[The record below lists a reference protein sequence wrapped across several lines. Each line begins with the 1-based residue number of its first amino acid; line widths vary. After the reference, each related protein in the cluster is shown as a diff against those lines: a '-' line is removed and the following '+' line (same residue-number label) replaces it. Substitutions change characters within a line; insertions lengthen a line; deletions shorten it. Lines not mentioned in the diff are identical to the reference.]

1 MPNIRVIPPT
11 VRSVHATGRTA
22 DAEKPLRVAAYCR
35 VSTDSDE
42 QAGSYEA
49 QIEHYT
55 DKINNTAGWSMAGI
69 YADDGISATTMLKRE
84 QFNKMIEDAHAGRID
99 MIITKSISRFARNTV
114 DCLKTIRDLKDL
126 HIPVLFEKENINTME
141 SSGELLLTIMAS
153 LSQQESQSISQNV
166 KMGIQYRFQQGKVRV
181 NHSRFLGY
189 TKDKDTGSLVIVE
202 EEAKVVRR
210 IYRDFLNGAG
220 YAEIARALEA
230 DFIANGAGNLKWQ
243 PSNIKQIL
251 QNEKYV
257 GDALLQK
264 TVTTDFLSK
273 KRVKND
279 GSVQQYYVEEDHPA
293 IIPREVYDAVQEEI
307 ARRAGSRGAKHYLTG
322 RVVCAECGEQL
333 VVMTWI
339 YPYQHNVWRCS
350 NRMRGGGCRCRTVK
364 DDEILSA
371 VGRAV
376 QWAVENKKAF
386 VEKLK
391 EIGYFFPERVEELL
405 EEEAFKRLPGEG
417 ETSSF
422 VGDSEDSVALI
433 RALVKVITVSENG
446 VEIEMRDGTVI
457 EE

>member
-1 MPNIRVIPPT
+1 MPT
-11 VRSVHATGRTA
+11 
-22 DAEKPLRVAAYCR
+22 
-35 VSTDSDE
+35 E
-42 QAGSYEA
+42 Q
-49 QIEHYT
+49 
-55 DKINNTAGWSMAGI
+55 
-69 YADDGISATTMLKRE
+69 
-84 QFNKMIEDAHAGRID
+84 
-99 MIITKSISRFARNTV
+99 
-114 DCLKTIRDLKDL
+114 
-126 HIPVLFEKENINTME
+126 
-141 SSGELLLTIMAS
+141 
-153 LSQQESQSISQNV
+153 
-166 KMGIQYRFQQGKVRV
+166 
-181 NHSRFLGY
+181 
-189 TKDKDTGSLVIVE
+189 
-202 EEAKVVRR
+202 
-210 IYRDFLNGAG
+210 
-220 YAEIARALEA
+220 
-230 DFIANGAGNLKWQ
+230 GNLKWQ

-307 ARRAGSRGAKHYLTG
+307 SRRAGSGGAKHLLTG

-339 YPYQHNVWRCS
+339 YPYQHNVWRCT

-376 QWAVENKKAF
+376 QRAVKNKKAF

-391 EIGYFFPERVEELL
+391 EIGYFFPERVKELL

-422 VGDSEDSVALI
+422 VEDSEDNVALI